1 MSFPYLAAHIMNHQP
16 QLNRSL
22 GLTAVIVLVVGNIVG
37 SGVYKKVAPMAAEL
51 HSSGWVLV
59 SWIIAGIVSLLGAFC
74 YAEVSGLLADTG
86 GEYAYYK
93 KIYNKFFAYMFGWSC
108 FAVIQSA
115 SIASLAYV
123 SAESFHSLIPYGPL
137 GEGWEQINIGGIIYP
152 FADLHIKLFAV
163 AQIILLTWLN
173 TKGLKSG
180 TGFSTAL
187 MILIFTGILFIV
199 IFGLSSNSS
208 DISRVVS
215 METSNG
221 SLVSFSAV
229 FTAMLAA
236 FWAYQ
241 GWATTCMLGGE
252 IKNVHRTL
260 PIGITTGVLVVITI
274 YLLVNSTYL
283 SLLSVDEL
291 EAIKLSGNR
300 IAAIEA
306 VKVFGGNTGA
316 ILISIL
322 IFITAL
328 GCTNATILT
337 TCRSYYAMAK
347 EGLFFKPVSKLNK
360 SSVPGNSLLYQC
372 VWSCLLVFSGS
383 FDQLTDMVIFAI
395 FIFYGATALG
405 VIMLRKKMPDA
416 HRPFKVWGYP
426 VVPILFVIFCI
437 SLFINTI
444 YTRPREAMLGISLM
458 LAGVPLFYYFNKKH
472 KHQVD

>member
-1 MSFPYLAAHIMNHQP
+1 
-16 QLNRSL
+16 
-22 GLTAVIVLVVGNIVG
+22 
-37 SGVYKKVAPMAAEL
+37 
-51 HSSGWVLV
+51 
-59 SWIIAGIVSLLGAFC
+59 
-74 YAEVSGLLADTG
+74 
-86 GEYAYYK
+86 
-93 KIYNKFFAYMFGWSC
+93 MFGWSC

-123 SAESFHSLIPYGPL
+123 SAESFHSLLPFGPL
-137 GEGWEQINIGGIIYP
+137 GKEWEQINIGGVIFP

-180 TGFSTAL
+180 TGLSIAL
-187 MILIFTGILFIV
+187 MILIFMGILFIV
-199 IFGLSSNSS
+199 IFGLSSEAS

-215 METSNG
+215 MQTNNG
-221 SLVSFSAV
+221 SVVGFSAV

-252 IKNVHRTL
+252 IKNAHRTL
-260 PIGITTGVLVVITI
+260 PIGITAGVLIVITI
-274 YLLVNSTYL
+274 YLFVNSTYL

-291 EAIKLSGNR
+291 EAINLSGNR

-306 VKVFGGNTGA
+306 VSAFGGNTWT
-316 ILISIL
+316 IFISVL

-337 TCRSYYAMAK
+337 SCRSYFAMAK

-360 SSVPGNSLLYQC
+360 SSVPANSLIFQS

-395 FIFYGATALG
+395 FIFYGATAMG
-405 VIMLRKKMPDA
+405 VIILRKKMPNA
-416 HRPFKVWGYP
+416 KRPFKVWGYP

-444 YTRPREAMLGISLM
+444 YTRPREAMLGIGLM
-458 LAGVPLFYYFNKKH
+458 LAGVPLFYYFNKKN
-472 KHQVD
+472 KKAID

>member
-1 MSFPYLAAHIMNHQP
+1 
-16 QLNRSL
+16 
-22 GLTAVIVLVVGNIVG
+22 
-37 SGVYKKVAPMAAEL
+37 MAAEL
-51 HSSGWVLV
+51 HSSGWVLICWV
-59 SWIIAGIVSLLGAFC
+59 IAGLVSLIGAFC

-93 KIYNKFFAYMFGWSC
+93 KIYNRFIAYLFGWSF

-123 SAESFHSLIPYGPL
+123 SAESFHSIIPFGPL
-137 GEGWEQINIGGIIYP
+137 GKELEQINIAGVIYP
-152 FADLHIKLFAV
+152 FANLHIKLFAV

-180 TGFSTAL
+180 TSFSTVL
-187 MILIFTGILFIV
+187 MILIFGGIFSIIL
-199 IFGLSSNSS
+199 FGLSSEASS
-208 DISRVVS
+208 MSGVFNLA
-215 METSNG
+215 TSNQ
-221 SLVSFSAV
+221 SVVTFSSV

-241 GWATTCMLGGE
+241 GWATTCMVGGE
-252 IKNVHRTL
+252 IKNANRIL
-260 PIGITTGVLVVITI
+260 PMGITIGVLIVITI
-274 YLLVNSTYL
+274 YLLVNTTYL
-283 SLLSVDEL
+283 SLLSVDQL
-291 EAIKLSGNR
+291 EAVKLSGNQ

-306 VKVFGGNTGA
+306 VSVFGGSRGVV
-316 ILISIL
+316 LISVL

-337 TCRSYYAMAK
+337 TCRTYYAMAK
-347 EGLFFKPVSKLNK
+347 EGLFFKPVSRLNNA
-360 SSVPGNSLLYQC
+360 SVPANSLIYQC

-405 VIMLRKKMPDA
+405 VMILRRKMPDA

-426 VVPILFVIFCI
+426 VVPILFILFCI
-437 SLFINTI
+437 CLFFNTI
-444 YTRPREAMLGISLM
+444 ITKQREAIFGMCLM
-458 LAGVPLFYYFNKKH
+458 LAGIPFYYYFKRTNK
-472 KHQVD
+472 QVTE